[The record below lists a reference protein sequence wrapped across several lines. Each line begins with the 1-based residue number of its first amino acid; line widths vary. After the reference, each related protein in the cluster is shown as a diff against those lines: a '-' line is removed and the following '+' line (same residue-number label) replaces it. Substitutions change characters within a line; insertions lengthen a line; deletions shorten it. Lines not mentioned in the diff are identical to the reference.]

1 MRRKLIPYNPDLKE
15 KARELRKN
23 STLSEVLLWNKLK
36 ASQIEGYRFL
46 RQKPIDLFIVDFY
59 CRKLR
64 LAIEID
70 GKSHNDIYEE
80 DQYREQRLESL
91 GIHILRFQ
99 NKDVKNNLEGVL
111 EAIKLKIKELET

>member
-1 MRRKLIPYNPDLKE
+1 
-15 KARELRKN
+15 
-23 STLSEVLLWNKLK
+23 VLLWNKLK

-70 GKSHNDIYEE
+70 GESHNDIYEE

-111 EAIKLKIKELET
+111 EAIKLKIKELEM